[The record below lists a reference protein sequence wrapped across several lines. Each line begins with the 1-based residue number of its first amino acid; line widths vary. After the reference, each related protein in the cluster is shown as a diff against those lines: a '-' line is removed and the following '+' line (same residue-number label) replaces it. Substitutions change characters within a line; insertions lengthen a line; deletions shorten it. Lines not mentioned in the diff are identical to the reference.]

1 MFDPL
6 IIAFGLGVG
15 ILVGLTGIGGG
26 SLMTP
31 LLVLFAGIQPVMAI
45 GTDLAYGAVTKTLGG
60 WRHMRSGTVDLGVS
74 MWLAVGSIPGALL
87 GVWAI
92 NAVHGRWGEAVDTWL
107 LIGIAAALVVV
118 GLATL
123 YRALFMRAVSARE
136 QHTVELTPRRKGQ
149 AVFTGLS
156 LGLIVGAT
164 SVGSGALIGLVLI
177 FLFRL
182 TPHRVVGTDVFH
194 GAILLWV
201 AGLAHWASGNVDL
214 GLMANILI
222 GSIPGVLIGT
232 HFIVKVPA
240 HVLRPMLACVLL
252 GSALGVLKKAGADVP
267 AAAIVGVPAL
277 TGVLAW
283 WLYRRSAD
291 ERADQAPSV
300 AVTRPAAAVSESAA
314 PSAEPAPA
322 ATPTLAASTASLLP
336 AAGPRGDEERPTAS
350 AAALRS

>member
-1 MFDPL
+1 VLDPL

-31 LLVLFAGIQPVMAI
+31 LLVLFAGVQPVMAI

-60 WRHMRSGTVDLGVS
+60 WRHLRGGMVDLGIS
-74 MWLAVGSIPGALL
+74 MWLAVGSVPGALL

-92 NAVHGRWGEAVDTWL
+92 NVVHDRWGEAVDTWL

-123 YRALFMRAVSARE
+123 YRALFMRSVSSRE

-277 TGVLAW
+277 TGVFAW
-283 WLYRRSAD
+283 WLYRRTAVERIDPPTSIVVTPDASTVEPTGSATS
-291 ERADQAPSV
+291 AVPGAPDV
-300 AVTRPAAAVSESAA
+300 
-314 PSAEPAPA
+314 
-322 ATPTLAASTASLLP
+322 AASEYEAREPVATA
-336 AAGPRGDEERPTAS
+336 D
-350 AAALRS
+350 RS

>member
-1 MFDPL
+1 MLDPL

-31 LLVLFAGIQPVMAI
+31 LLVLFAGVQPVMAI

-60 WRHMRSGTVDLGVS
+60 WRHLRSGTVDLGVS
-74 MWLAVGSIPGALL
+74 MWLAVGSVPGALL
-87 GVWAI
+87 GVVAI
-92 NAVHGRWGEAVDTWL
+92 NAVHRRWGEAVDTWL
-107 LIGIAAALVVV
+107 LIGIAAALVIV
-118 GLATL
+118 GVATL
-123 YRALFMRAVSARE
+123 YRALFMRAVASRE
-136 QHTVELTPRRKGQ
+136 QHTVELTGRRKAQ
-149 AVFTGLS
+149 AIFTGLS

-277 TGVLAW
+277 TGLLAW
-283 WLYRRSAD
+283 WLYRRSA
-291 ERADQAPSV
+291 ADRGELRTGDAV
-300 AVTRPAAAVSESAA
+300 ALSDDVTVRNAGPTVAIDDLGAKPVLTSG
-314 PSAEPAPA
+314 SAE
-322 ATPTLAASTASLLP
+322 
-336 AAGPRGDEERPTAS
+336 R
-350 AAALRS
+350 

>member
-1 MFDPL
+1 MLDPL

-31 LLVLFAGIQPVMAI
+31 LLVLFAGVQPVMAI

-60 WRHMRSGTVDLGVS
+60 WRHLRSGTVDLGVS
-74 MWLAVGSIPGALL
+74 MWLAVGSVPGALL
-87 GVWAI
+87 GVLAI
-92 NAVHGRWGEAVDTWL
+92 NAVHRRWGEAVDTWL
-107 LIGIAAALVVV
+107 LIGIAAALVIV
-118 GLATL
+118 GVATL
-123 YRALFMRAVSARE
+123 YRALFMRSVSSRE
-136 QHTVELTPRRKGQ
+136 QHTVELTRRRKGQ
-149 AVFTGLS
+149 AIFTGLS

-201 AGLAHWASGNVDL
+201 AGLAHWFSGNVDL

-267 AAAIVGVPAL
+267 AAAIVGVPVL

-283 WLYRRSAD
+283 WLYRRRSA
-291 ERADQAPSV
+291 ATAGV
-300 AVTRPAAAVSESAA
+300 VLTAVT
-314 PSAEPAPA
+314 EPAPQ
-322 ATPTLAASTASLLP
+322 PAASAPAPLVASSGGPLP
-336 AAGPRGDEERPTAS
+336 TPAPAERS
-350 AAALRS
+350 